1 MVYTINN
8 KKELELKKFSE
19 LNLYRKMLSMFLLT
33 FSYTLLITIV
43 FIFPISNDKGATLA
57 SCLSV
62 SATLYAAIVA
72 YLLLDNWKI
81 QHRENLK
88 SAYFQKTFDK
98 YIELKDAIYVLQN
111 IHDSW
116 LEDIYRNQGQIDDYE
131 DGGLIKGVSNVKIHL
146 KEIANRFDYYAIIF
160 KDKTYEQTI
169 KEFKAELDKVLD
181 PILEEYHEREGQVYH
196 SEHFDDA
203 KSLKEQLPIIV
214 KQYDESIS
222 DLMSNKILL
231 K

>member
-1 MVYTINN
+1 M
-8 KKELELKKFSE
+8 
-19 LNLYRKMLSMFLLT
+19 NLLFKMILMFI
-33 FSYTLLITIV
+33 LIFTAIWLFV
-43 FIFPISNDKGATLA
+43 TYKILPLATDSGAALA
-57 SCLSV
+57 SCLSAG
-62 SATLYAAIVA
+62 ATIFAAIVA

-81 QHRENLK
+81 QHKYQLT
-88 SAYFQKTFDK
+88 STYFQKTFNS
-98 YIELKDAIYVLQN
+98 YVELNESLFRLQN
-111 IHDSW
+111 HYDSW
-116 LEDIYRNQGQIDDYE
+116 SEEIYREHGEIDDYE

>member
-1 MVYTINN
+1 MLLRFLQILQSVPTTWMKRQLLKRVNTLNNCLPIKRAIWILLLHWLLLQKLLRSWKRSAKSKTALNKRRFEIKETTRKGGFFMVYTINN

-43 FIFPISNDKGATLA
+43 FIFPISNDKGTTLA

-81 QHRENLK
+81 EHRENLK

-116 LEDIYRNQGQIDDYE
+116 LEDIYRNQGQI
-131 DGGLIKGVSNVKIHL
+131 
-146 KEIANRFDYYAIIF
+146 
-160 KDKTYEQTI
+160 
-169 KEFKAELDKVLD
+169 
-181 PILEEYHEREGQVYH
+181 
-196 SEHFDDA
+196 
-203 KSLKEQLPIIV
+203 
-214 KQYDESIS
+214 
-222 DLMSNKILL
+222 
-231 K
+231 

>member
-1 MVYTINN
+1 M
-8 KKELELKKFSE
+8 KKFSE
-19 LNLYRKMLSMFLLT
+19 LSLYRKMLSMFLFI
-33 FSYTLLITIV
+33 FSYVVLITVVCIL
-43 FIFPISNDKGATLA
+43 PISIDRGATLA
-57 SCLSV
+57 SCLSFG
-62 SATLYAAIVA
+62 ATLYAAVVA
-72 YLLLDNWKI
+72 YLLLDNWKV
-81 QHRENLK
+81 QHRAQLK
-88 SAYFQKTFDK
+88 SDYFQKTFDK

-116 LEDIYRNQGQIDDYE
+116 LEDIYRNQGQIDDCE

-169 KEFKAELDKVLD
+169 KEFKVEIDNVLD